1 VHAVPPQPADH
12 ITTLHVTHYK
22 LPASLSPSL
31 SLCLP
36 LKFVLSFSLALP
48 PIVSSIDVTRGGQTS
63 VNVFY
68 TGCTHN
74 QRERERERERNL
86 SRRWSSPL
94 RCHVGGSCI
103 VGVQNPRFGERCGQT
118 CCNGKLPKSG
128 RLIIVAFT
136 PGTGRPGPPIRAQM
150 SPSLVTANKL
160 QFEAAVHTGTG
171 DSGRGTV
178 DGGRVGSVSG

>member
-74 QRERERERERNL
+74 QREREREREREISRDDGRLL
-86 SRRWSSPL
+86 SVVTLGEAASWGCRIRVSENAAGKLVATANFRRVAGSLSSPS
-94 RCHVGGSCI
+94 R
-103 VGVQNPRFGERCGQT
+103 QGQA
-118 CCNGKLPKSG
+118 GRGRRSG
-128 RLIIVAFT
+128 R
-136 PGTGRPGPPIRAQM
+136 
-150 SPSLVTANKL
+150 K
-160 QFEAAVHTGTG
+160 
-171 DSGRGTV
+171 
-178 DGGRVGSVSG
+178 